1 MQCAIVNNQDI
12 SENKVYYCEP
22 LINKAKSG
30 DIPGKLIKESE
41 FISFYLVNCINEA
54 IINWELPQPLK
65 LSNTVLVCLFIYLIH
80 CFKSKIYT

>member
-12 SENKVYYCEP
+12 SENKVSYCEP

-54 IINWELPQPLK
+54 IIN
-65 LSNTVLVCLFIYLIH
+65 
-80 CFKSKIYT
+80 